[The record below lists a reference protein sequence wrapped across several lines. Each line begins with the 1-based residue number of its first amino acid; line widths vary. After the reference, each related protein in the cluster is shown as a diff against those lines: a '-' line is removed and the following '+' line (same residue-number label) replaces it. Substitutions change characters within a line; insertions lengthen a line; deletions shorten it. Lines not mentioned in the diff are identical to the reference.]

1 MTDRVDF
8 SGNHHGLAEA
18 QRILRQAEAAAEA
31 AEMAKPR
38 LQKAIEN
45 FDREV
50 EGVHHTDAPWSS
62 IWELREAAEEH
73 LSLLESLMR
82 K

>member
-18 QRILRQAEAAAEA
+18 QRILKQAEAAAEA

-50 EGVHHTDAPWSS
+50 DGVATCDPPWGE
-62 IWELREAAEEH
+62 IWELRDAAEEH